1 MQKQIQNF
9 FFSII
14 SFPSIDISNL
24 SSQSLNKY
32 CFRRKAINNHINN
45 WVTLLQQVNINHE
58 RKKSVLY
65 C

>member
-1 MQKQIQNF
+1 MQKQIRNF
-9 FFSII
+9 FFQLYHFQASHI
-14 SFPSIDISNL
+14 PNL

-58 RKKSVLY
+58 
-65 C
+65 